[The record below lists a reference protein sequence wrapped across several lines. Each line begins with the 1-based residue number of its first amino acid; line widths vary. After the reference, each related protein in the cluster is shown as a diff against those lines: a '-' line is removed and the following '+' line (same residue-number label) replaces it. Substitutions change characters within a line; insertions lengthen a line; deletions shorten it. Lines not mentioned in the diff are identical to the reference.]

1 MSIRCMSVLSV
12 VSLTTGFAVLVGAQ
26 GQDAMVKYGVPKL
39 LSGAQ
44 RLAEA
49 KRLGGAQVRSTTVP
63 LSVSPAAAK
72 IPGKLDLALGNM
84 RTFSTSNNAAAGY
97 GQAETPPGFTYA
109 YATVYV
115 RAVVPNKPHL
125 VTFYVR
131 SLADHLGTDVPG
143 QFRVD
148 GHGVD
153 QINNLTGNG
162 SISCVV
168 PANKIPSH
176 GSFFINIVRKDK
188 GYWAFYRA
196 EVSALP

>member
-1 MSIRCMSVLSV
+1 MSIRSMSVLCAV
-12 VSLTTGFAVLVGAQ
+12 ALTAAFAVLVGAQ
-26 GQDAMVKYGVPKL
+26 GHDVMVKYGAPKL
-39 LSGAQ
+39 LSAAQ
-44 RLAEA
+44 RLSEA
-49 KRLGGAQVRSTTVP
+49 KRLAGAQVRSTTVP
-63 LSVSPAAAK
+63 LSVSPAQAK
-72 IPGKLDLALGNM
+72 VPGKLDLSLGNM
-84 RTFSTSNNAAAGY
+84 RTFSTSGNSAGGY
-97 GQAETPPGFTYA
+97 GQAEIPPGFTYA

-115 RAVVPNKPHL
+115 RALVPNKPHL

-131 SLADHLGTDVPG
+131 SLADHVGTDVPG

-153 QINNLTGNG
+153 QLNNLTGNG

-176 GSFFINIVRKDK
+176 GSFFINISRKDK